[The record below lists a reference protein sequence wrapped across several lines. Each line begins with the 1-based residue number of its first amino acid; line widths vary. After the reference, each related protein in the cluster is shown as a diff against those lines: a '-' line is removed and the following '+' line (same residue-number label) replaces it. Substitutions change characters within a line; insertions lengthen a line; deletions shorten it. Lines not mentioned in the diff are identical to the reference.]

1 MVDLIILSSS
11 CVRKKEKCTC
21 AAVLLILQLSLVTL
35 GGKESEGVSL
45 SPFMD
50 IMKDWVAELTDSFI
64 Q

>member
-1 MVDLIILSSS
+1 MS

>member
-1 MVDLIILSSS
+1 MVPFFPFFPP
-11 CVRKKEKCTC
+11 CKKKEKCTC

>member
-1 MVDLIILSSS
+1 MS

-21 AAVLLILQLSLVTL
+21 AVVLLQHSLVTL